1 MTVDNSL
8 RRNLINS
15 SSGNLSSLKTSGE
28 TAHKDSTVASLQ
40 EKAGKNAAAEE
51 LHHAAASSDDE
62 DEHASEHH
70 LHQQTTAAAKSKF
83 MITDILSGRRD
94 AGGDVPLFLPPSEF
108 PQNLSVRCRGG
119 AFGAADPAL
128 LHHRL
133 MSAGAGGLLLPPP
146 PLHLFSPLH
155 PANLNAAGHHHLGR
169 PGLSPGGSNS
179 PAPSDHSSGEDTGHD
194 TDSGLPGENSSV
206 CSNGEYP
213 LS

>member
-1 MTVDNSL
+1 MDNSL

-15 SSGNLSSLKTSGE
+15 SSSNLSLKPSGE

-40 EKAGKNAAAEE
+40 EKAAKNAEE
-51 LHHAAASSDDE
+51 LHHAAASSDDD

-94 AGGDVPLFLPPSEF
+94 AADVPLFPPPSEF
-108 PQNLSVRCRGG
+108 PQNLSVRCRGP
-119 AFGAADPAL
+119 FGAADPAL

-133 MSAGAGGLLLPPP
+133 MSAGMGAGMLLPPP

-155 PANLNAAGHHHLGR
+155 PAGLTAGHHLVR

-206 CSNGEYP
+206 CSNGEYRP
-213 LS
+213 KSFLVFGRT

>member
-15 SSGNLSSLKTSGE
+15 SSSNLSGE

-40 EKAGKNAAAEE
+40 EKAAGKNAEE
-51 LHHAAASSDDE
+51 LHHAASSDDD

-94 AGGDVPLFLPPSEF
+94 AADVPLFLPPSEF
-108 PQNLSVRCRGG
+108 PQNLSVRCRG

-133 MSAGAGGLLLPPP
+133 MSAGAGAHQPVVEERRRRRAAAAAAAAAPVLAAAPGRTHRRTPSPRPARTQSRRQQQPRALRPQLRRGHRTRHRQWTARREFLRLLQW
-146 PLHLFSPLH
+146 
-155 PANLNAAGHHHLGR
+155 
-169 PGLSPGGSNS
+169 
-179 PAPSDHSSGEDTGHD
+179 
-194 TDSGLPGENSSV
+194 
-206 CSNGEYP
+206 
-213 LS
+213 